1 MKESMK
7 ILIASAH
14 AGWQEKSGQA
24 VENMGHDRVYA
35 KNTQEVEK
43 VIQDQ
48 DLDLIL
54 IDWTLDGIREAAPW
68 EQIYTGPEINQ
79 PFLVVVFEEGTS
91 AEGALHAGF
100 QFEPDGYLFRP
111 ASEQELTA
119 RLEILLRHKTSRDD
133 LLVSEARTRSIFRAV
148 PVGIGL
154 VSDRTIQEVNDKIL
168 ELTGYQ
174 REELIGQNARIL
186 YPTEDE
192 YRLVGEEKYS
202 EMRQQGT
209 GTIQTR
215 FQRKDGRILD
225 VLLSSTP
232 LEAGKLNLGVTFSVL
247 DITDRVKALKELKEV
262 NQLLDNTQEIARVGS
277 WIMDL
282 ESRKLTW
289 TDEVYRIFGVNPG
302 EFEPTYQAFLNF
314 VHPEDRDAVDE
325 AYNSSLERG
334 HSGYEIEHRV
344 IRQDDGQV
352 RYVHEKC
359 EHIKNESGDIIRSMG
374 MVQDIT
380 ERVRVRE
387 ELREHREHLEE
398 EVRKRTANLREM
410 VNAMAGREVRM
421 AELKKVNQKL
431 RKQLK
436 AAGLV
441 PVAEDP
447 LQEFDPLGDG

>member
-289 TDEVYRIFGVNPG
+289 TDEVYRIFGVKPG

-314 VHPEDRDAVDE
+314 VHPKDRDAVDE

-359 EHIKNESGDIIRSMG
+359 ED
-374 MVQDIT
+374 
-380 ERVRVRE
+380 
-387 ELREHREHLEE
+387 
-398 EVRKRTANLREM
+398 RKS
-410 VNAMAGREVRM
+410 VV
-421 AELKKVNQKL
+421 
-431 RKQLK
+431 
-436 AAGLV
+436 
-441 PVAEDP
+441 
-447 LQEFDPLGDG
+447 